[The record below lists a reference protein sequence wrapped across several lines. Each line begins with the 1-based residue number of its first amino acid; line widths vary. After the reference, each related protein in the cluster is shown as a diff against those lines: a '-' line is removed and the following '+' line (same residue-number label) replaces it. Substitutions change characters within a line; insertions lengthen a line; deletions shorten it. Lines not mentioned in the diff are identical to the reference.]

1 MNSPQLFAA
10 QLGSSDLSREASAA
24 LDAWLRGNLPDFA
37 GINEM
42 VRFEG
47 GQSNPTY
54 LVRDHGGREYVVRR
68 KPSGSLLPS
77 AHAVDR
83 EHRVLCALQNTA
95 VPVPRALAL
104 CLDTTIVGSE
114 FYVMEFVP
122 GRIFWDPALPEI
134 GRDERAAV
142 YDEMNHVQAALHNL
156 EPAALG
162 LGDFGKPGEYLRRQ
176 MDRWIRQ
183 YRASETEPIEA
194 MEALID
200 WLPTRP
206 QREGRVAVVHGDFK
220 LQNMLFHPSE
230 PRIVAVL
237 DWELSTL
244 GDPLVDFAYHCM
256 IWRLPPALWS
266 GLAGLDLVDLGV
278 PSEAEFVARYCQ
290 RTGQEAED
298 WDFYVIF
305 CMFRLAAI
313 LQGIMQRALKGN
325 AASAA
330 AREYGSRTRGIAEVA
345 WREAQ
350 KISGKRA

>member
-1 MNSPQLFAA
+1 MSSPRLVA
-10 QLGSSDLSREASAA
+10 LRLVPSDLSREACAA
-24 LDAWLRGNLPDFA
+24 LEAWLRGNLPDFA
-37 GINEM
+37 EITEIA
-42 VRFEG
+42 RFEG

-54 LVRDHGGREYVVRR
+54 LVRDRAGREYVVRR

-77 AHAVDR
+77 AHAIDR
-83 EHRVLCALQNTA
+83 EYRVLCALQNTA
-95 VPVPRALAL
+95 VPVPRPLAL
-104 CLDTTIVGSE
+104 CLDTTIIGSE
-114 FYVMEFVP
+114 FYVMEFVA

-142 YDEMNHVQAALHNL
+142 YDQMNQVHAALHNL
-156 EPAALG
+156 EPATLG

-194 MEALID
+194 MEGLID

-206 QREGRVAVVHGDFK
+206 RREGRVAVVHGDFK
-220 LQNMLFHPSE
+220 IQNMLFHPSE

-244 GDPLVDFAYHCM
+244 GDPLVDFAYHGM

-266 GLAGLDLVDLGV
+266 GLAGLNLVDLGL

-290 RTGQEAED
+290 RTGQEAAD

-313 LQGIMQRALKGN
+313 LQGIMQRALKGS

>member
-1 MNSPQLFAA
+1 MSASQRVAA
-10 QLGSSDLSREASAA
+10 RLVSSDLSREASAA
-24 LDAWLRGNLPDFA
+24 LDGWLRRNLPDFA
-37 GINEM
+37 GIAEM
-42 VRFEG
+42 ARFEG

-54 LVRDHGGREYVVRR
+54 LLRDARARDYVVRR
-68 KPSGSLLPS
+68 KPSGALLPS

-83 EHRVLCALQNTA
+83 EYRVLSALQDTA

-104 CLDTTIVGSE
+104 CRDTSIVGSE
-114 FYVMEFVP
+114 FYVMEFVA
-122 GRIFWDPALPEI
+122 GRIFSDPALPEI
-134 GRDERAAV
+134 GRAERAAV
-142 YDEMNHVQAALHNL
+142 YDEMNRVHAVLHTL

-162 LGDFGKPGEYLRRQ
+162 LGDFGKPGNYLGRQ

-183 YRASETEPIEA
+183 YRASETEPIDA
-194 MEALID
+194 MERLIA

-206 QREGRVAVVHGDFK
+206 RREGRVAIVHGDFK
-220 LQNMLFHPSE
+220 IQNMLFDPSE

-237 DWELSTL
+237 DWELATL
-244 GDPLVDFAYHCM
+244 GDPLVDFAYHGM

-266 GLAGLDLVDLGV
+266 GLAGLDLVALGL
-278 PSEAEFVARYCQ
+278 PSEAEFVARYCE
-290 RTGQEAED
+290 RTGLKAAD

-330 AREYGSRTRGIAEVA
+330 ARAYGSRTRGIAELA

-350 KISGKRA
+350 RISGKSA